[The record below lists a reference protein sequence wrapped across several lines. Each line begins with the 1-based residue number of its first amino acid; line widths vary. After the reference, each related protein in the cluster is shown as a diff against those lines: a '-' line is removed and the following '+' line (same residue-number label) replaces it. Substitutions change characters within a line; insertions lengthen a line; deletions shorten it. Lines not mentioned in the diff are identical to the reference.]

1 MANILTRRP
10 VVFLRADGQPHPIRM
25 VKFGQCALRVPEEQ
39 RGHFLGLVGLTA
51 GRDPKIPSLPNR
63 RMHGRLDPG
72 VELSAAHLGRSVAVA
87 LQTVSITEMILMI
100 VLAGSMSQ
108 GCSWRRVE

>member
-1 MANILTRRP
+1 
-10 VVFLRADGQPHPIRM
+10 M
-25 VKFGQCALRVPEEQ
+25 VQFGQCALRVPEEQ

-72 VELSAAHLGRSVAVA
+72 VGLPAVHLGRSVAVRVA
-87 LQTVSITEMILMI
+87 DSLDHGDDPDDCACRLDVSGVFLASGGMIAWLPKVMY
-100 VLAGSMSQ
+100 GN
-108 GCSWRRVE
+108 